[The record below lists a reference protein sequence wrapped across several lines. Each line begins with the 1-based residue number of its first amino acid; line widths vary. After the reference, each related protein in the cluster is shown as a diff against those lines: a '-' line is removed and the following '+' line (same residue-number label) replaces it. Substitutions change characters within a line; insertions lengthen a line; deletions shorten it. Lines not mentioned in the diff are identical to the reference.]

1 MKESFFQKPDIKQVL
16 SDKDLSQFG
25 DCVVNFIYNVAI
37 CRATQKL
44 QGVKVWDYSLAKA
57 CKNSPLRSYVGSR
70 KNAGE
75 LGDAVEAFI
84 GYLYIKRK
92 SELEYF
98 IDVLTRYIE
107 HDWDK
112 KKISPKELCAAAF
125 THLLNKIWEDVNF

>member
-16 SDKDLSQFG
+16 SDKNLSQFG
-25 DCVVNFIYNVAI
+25 DSVVNFIYNVAI
-37 CRATQKL
+37 YRATQKL

-57 CKNSPLRSYVGSR
+57 CKDSPLRNYVGSR

-98 IDVLTRYIE
+98 IDVLAKYIE

-112 KKISPKELCAAAF
+112 EKTNPKELCAAAF
-125 THLLNKIWEDVNF
+125 THLLHKIWENVNF